1 MKINS
6 TIVLVTFLIFYGC
19 SNKNGNEKIE
29 ASGTIEATNIT
40 VSSKI
45 AGEIKSILFDEGS
58 KVLAGDT
65 IIILDNE
72 IYLLQLKQ
80 AEALSLISEAQFQL
94 SKKGARNE
102 DIAQAEA
109 LLNQSEINYLQAKKD
124 KERFETLY
132 ATNSVTN
139 KQYEDVLLKFKIASE
154 QYYAAKE
161 NLNKVKNFTRP
172 EELKQAEG
180 KFIQAKANE
189 ELIRKYIRDSY
200 VTAPSNGIIAKKFV
214 EKGETVTQMS
224 SLFKISD
231 LSNVELIIYVS
242 EEELGKVKLGQKAEI
257 FVDAYKE
264 KSFSGEIIYISPEAE
279 FTPKN
284 IQTKDE
290 RTKLVFAVKIKIK
303 NPDYELKPGMPADAI
318 IKL

>member
-19 SNKNGNEKIE
+19 TNKNGNEKIE

-58 KVLAGDT
+58 KVQAGDT

-94 SKKGARNE
+94 SKKGARSE

-109 LLNQSEINYLQAKKD
+109 LLNQSEINYQQAKKD

-139 KQYEDVLLKFKIASE
+139 KQYEDVLLKFKIATE

-189 ELIRKYIRDSY
+189 ELIKKYIRDSY
-200 VTAPSNGIIAKKFV
+200 VTAPSDGIIAKKFV
-214 EKGETVTQMS
+214 EKGESVTQMS

-231 LSNVELIIYVS
+231 LSNVELLIYVS

-257 FVDAYKE
+257 FVDAYKD
-264 KSFSGEIIYISPEAE
+264 KSFSGEVIYISPEAE